1 MIAPKSSQRIPDAA
15 YRFLLLLYPPGFRL
29 RFGPDMLQVF
39 RDTYSDQAR
48 CGGFEHRLRFWVSVL
63 ADTAC
68 SLPCEWGQT
77 LLKSEE
83 ISLTLEILADT
94 VAMPVWIM
102 LILVAQGYTVA
113 ALAQGL
119 QYLLAPAGM
128 PPRAPLGNTEVLAIT
143 AIISCGLG
151 LLSALI
157 AWGMARMNRIQQS
170 ILKL

>member
-1 MIAPKSSQRIPDAA
+1 MIAPKSSQCIPDAA

-63 ADTAC
+63 VDTAC

-83 ISLTLEILADT
+83 ISLTLCCGRGWILACRHHLRLHDGAT
-94 VAMPVWIM
+94 R
-102 LILVAQGYTVA
+102 ILDD
-113 ALAQGL
+113 
-119 QYLLAPAGM
+119 
-128 PPRAPLGNTEVLAIT
+128 
-143 AIISCGLG
+143 
-151 LLSALI
+151 
-157 AWGMARMNRIQQS
+157 
-170 ILKL
+170 